1 MSLRGL
7 VLAAAAVLV
16 ALAIFVGGVVVGGHP
31 EATGLTR
38 LADPLRGILL
48 GDSGEDLPGQ
58 VLEVLRDDYY
68 EPLDEDVLEQASVE
82 GIIEALGDP
91 YTEYLDPEELEALR
105 QSYDG
110 AYSGVGL
117 SAARRDGDIVVVRV
131 EPDGPAAEAGIRAG
145 DRIVAVDGTPTAG
158 LDLGEVVTRI
168 RGPEGTE
175 VRLAVVGRDGRRDLT
190 LTRRRIT
197 LPPVASRVERAD
209 GESIGYLRLARFT
222 RGAGTAM
229 RRAVERLRERGVTG
243 LVLDLRGDPGGLV
256 SEAVD
261 VAGVFL
267 PDGTPVVVTEGR
279 SSPRRTFRT
288 DGRPTSDD
296 LPLVVLVDRGS
307 ASSSEIVAGALRD
320 AGRGRLVG
328 QRTYGKALV
337 QSTRLLRD
345 GGALKLT
352 TAHYLTPTGFD
363 LARRGLPPSVR
374 AVDDPDTAPDEA
386 LRRAVALAAEETP

>member
-7 VLAAAAVLV
+7 LLAAAAVLA
-16 ALAIFVGGVVVGGHP
+16 ALAIFLGGVVVGGHP

-48 GDSGEDLPGQ
+48 GDSGQDLPGQ
-58 VLEVLRDDYY
+58 VLEALRDDYY
-68 EPLDEDVLEQASVE
+68 EPLDEAVLEQASVE
-82 GIIEALGDP
+82 GIIAALGDP

-117 SAARRDGDIVVVRV
+117 SAERRDGEIVVVQV
-131 EPDGPAAEAGIRAG
+131 DPDGPAGEAGIRAG

-158 LDLGEVVTRI
+158 LDLGRVVTRI

-175 VRLAVVGRDGRRDLT
+175 VRLAVEGRDGRRELT

-197 LPPVASRVERAD
+197 LPPVASRVERA
-209 GESIGYLRLARFT
+209 GGASIGYLRLARFT

-229 RRAVERLRERGVTG
+229 RRAVEGLRERGVTG

-256 SEAVD
+256 TEAVD

-279 SSPRRTFRT
+279 SSPRRTYRT
-288 DGRPTSDD
+288 DGRPASDE

-328 QRTYGKALV
+328 ERTFGKALV

-374 AVDDPDTAPDEA
+374 AVDDPATARDEA
-386 LRRAVALAAEETP
+386 LRRAVALAAEEAP